1 MVIKGTVG
9 GRARDGRL
17 GPNDPPA
24 RLKSLSPNEILDV
37 KRLYELPRSLSLDR
51 LRERCAN
58 CHQSSGS
65 WPG

>member
-17 GPNDPPA
+17 GPNDPPV

-37 KRLYELPRSLSLDR
+37 KRLYELPRSLSL
-51 LRERCAN
+51 
-58 CHQSSGS
+58 GS
-65 WPG
+65 PT